1 MWSEP
6 GFEALPPEALRVR
19 RIRGGVVIAVVAL
32 ILSIIDVTLRA
43 TTDLDIPL
51 FPISIPAAIII
62 VLLIGWLPW
71 THLSWKAWGWRLDDA
86 TFQTR
91 SGVYSKVW
99 KGVPRDRVQFVEV
112 AAGPLQRWAGLAT
125 LVVRTAGVRTPAV
138 TVEDLRTEVAE
149 GLREE
154 LSPTAFVPAASAE
167 PFIEPAADSV
177 GEPAPPV
184 GEPPESGT
192 AP

>member
-19 RIRGGVVIAVVAL
+19 RIRGGMVIEVVAL
-32 ILSIIDVTLRA
+32 ILSSIDVTLRS
-43 TTDLDIPL
+43 TTDLAIPL
-51 FPISIPAAIII
+51 FPISIPALI
-62 VLLIGWLPW
+62 VLVMLIGWLPW
-71 THLSWKAWGWRLDDA
+71 TRLSWKAWGWRLDDQ

-138 TVEDLRTEVAE
+138 TVEDLRTDVAE
-149 GLREE
+149 RLREE
-154 LSPTAFVPAASAE
+154 LSPAAANSL
-167 PFIEPAADSV
+167 V
-177 GEPAPPV
+177 
-184 GEPPESGT
+184 EPPEAGSE
-192 AP
+192 P

>member
-43 TTDLDIPL
+43 TTDLDLPL
-51 FPISIPAAIII
+51 FPVSIPALIIV

-71 THLSWKAWGWRLDDA
+71 TRLSWKAWGWRLDDA

-154 LSPTAFVPAASAE
+154 LSPTS
-167 PFIEPAADSV
+167 I
-177 GEPAPPV
+177 PPV
-184 GEPPESGT
+184 ADPVAPTEPVPPLADAGSPVVDPPEAGT
-192 AP
+192 EP